1 MCSSDLGP
9 TYSSLCKPVGLLSI
23 EEVMLDRQVVWLR
36 CANWGATFFDCNV
49 YSDLSTARMEGSM
62 DFKSVARVLYL

>member
-1 MCSSDLGP
+1 
-9 TYSSLCKPVGLLSI
+9 
-23 EEVMLDRQVVWLR
+23 MLDRQVVWLR